1 MSKSYYIFFLCII
14 LINAFIPTFQSNS
27 NSASLLEG
35 TVYEINQE
43 IEGNTIHKKAE
54 YDFKSTDQKVYFK
67 YNSASLPSSF
77 ITTFRIIFDTYGTDI
92 SNYKV
97 FCTNLQSSTTD
108 TDLTKTLDYIVST
121 NSSCKDGFKR
131 DGSYEGIIRLD
142 KDKTLLGIILK
153 EAKTGNTFTGRVNLR
168 IKERILQKSD
178 QKPNDEETYTFVP
191 YTINLPTF
199 REDSVSKILFYSYS
213 RNMYMFYAGNEPYPV
228 KLFAGKILSVYT
240 NPNMVRQKYHDASI
254 MTLWVHP
261 FNFTQINDFKEDFQF
276 EVKTYESNY
285 DKYLLDYYVSSN
297 SQGRALNTPLLI
309 NMTECKVPYY
319 VILNYNKYEEKK
331 KSLIID
337 QIYGK
342 IKSIS
347 VAYNFTKSTWDEM
360 ITNDMNPVD
369 LIERKFQFPD
379 NEDSNLD
386 VYKIECDLP
395 IMLNFYY
402 VDESDLISIMN
413 YGDVNIYTLTP
424 YENVNVPF
432 FKNVTSPE
440 IIIEIYNPSSVPTVV
455 IVAQDET
462 VYQQNTLIKLSPMSL
477 ANGIT
482 IKERA
487 GLSGTRIIIKVGY
500 PNSHWA
506 DTSDPNVK
514 RNTDYDI
521 YAFKFPMDDSKY
533 NYTLAYL
540 NTSGTNSDDNVKY
553 CFTTNIGAALKPS
566 LENCYRVSKSNPY
579 CLKVYNPLNMF
590 KDYSY
595 DDKYAYYVTFKTE
608 TTYTSFDVKAS
619 MVKYDTTNRI
629 NNGMSSKIT
638 VNNKEA
644 KSILSA
650 LKDNFMFVFLQ
661 IHVCDKTKTVK
672 AKIKNALT
680 NEEIAAEKGIP
691 AGSKN
696 NYFSFSNTLL
706 DSELEISGDDNTNIF
721 LRYAGLPTEY
731 TPSFNNEYKI
741 TFVSEINTF
750 IVEPPVNHNE
760 YIEYIVIIDEENKM
774 KEYTLCDFVNYN
786 PENMGKYYKRVV
798 TESTA
803 SLQINFDKIG
813 FKVGQRFDA
822 IIYIEQKMYSK
833 MAFLSNIIQE
843 TVGDITIDSV
853 HEIKDTY
860 PQDNDYAYL
869 TLDGKS
875 DDLNYYF
882 SFLPDKVLDVPFGS
896 FRIELDEA
904 STGSFT
910 GVYCTFV
917 NNDTDAFGR
926 IEAVEELISLGD
938 SYCIG
943 SKSKINSKRYN
954 YIFKYNKKKEDNSP
968 QMLVIKLIN
977 GNLMNGKFSIYIR
990 KEAGVEIQKTDF
1002 NTQQKY
1008 GEDENNKKSLVPY
1021 IVDLK
1026 AIRGEESSANKTSKI
1041 LFYSENSELQ
1051 MYYIPDDKMV
1061 PVKLFSGNIALA
1073 YTNPDLA
1080 KQKYHATT
1088 LILLSENLDED
1099 AVSNSFRFHTKMFK
1113 SEDQIEFFVS
1123 QNSEGRTLNFPLS
1136 LEMNTCDDNNK
1147 KLYYIL
1153 NYNKPEPIRSLH
1165 LEMVFGAYLRARI
1178 AREINAETWDD
1189 LISTSMTVINDFQ
1202 IDLTEKSQHIDVIE
1216 IECISPLLINAYYS
1230 YENYPYNNVRQGE
1243 IVIKDLEPKEEFQF
1257 TIEPEQEELFYYS
1270 LSLFNSY
1277 EEPYVTV
1284 RFSDKSEHYISGN
1297 TLEEGM
1303 TLHTPSDI
1311 TIINKVKSKT
1321 RLIFKNGLN
1330 VENGKDW
1337 SKDTSANI
1345 DGTLFVNNNKFVY
1358 KFPTNKNKRDYK
1370 TIDFLVNGINEGV
1383 ENVKFCYSTN
1393 LGVAM
1398 GTSRENCFRTGKFI
1412 PYTLTFIN
1420 PLIVSKNYA
1429 TSIDKYY
1436 ISFRPFESNEFIK
1449 LNITENKYTIP
1460 NRNDEGVAQKI
1471 TLSDKKASSILSL
1484 PQYLQTNVFVQIRSC
1499 TNSELPLNYS
1509 IYNAFTGKYEKQGK
1523 TYFNKDKGYGIYT
1536 FTDIIYL
1543 ESEVRFEADEAET
1556 NTVSAF
1562 LKHTSIGNN
1571 KIAFQENYLD
1581 LTFDNTKNSI
1591 SIKKPIINEEFT
1603 IWIIVDAKGTLGKY
1617 TQCDL
1622 AFSDKTTIGKYHK
1635 NFISVKSNVI
1645 THFIDFAFIGFDVG
1659 KEFDLIVYAIQKSNS
1674 KLEFLYPVF
1683 QGVVGEV
1690 SGVEPVSDYIEGDQ
1704 YVTLNFQYDL
1714 NSNYLYYDFPKSPL
1728 GKAASLKVLTA
1739 TAKVTKVGC
1748 TFVSKYASQS
1758 TMVAKVNNAMLED
1771 QNMCLDLGS
1780 SINNEFNALINANYT
1795 GDNSRLVVQILYG
1808 LGETKNENDNIKD
1821 EENTINIKISGSQF
1835 GDFTGLFE
1843 LDEKLAPTPYIINLE
1858 DIRKKKINN
1867 NYVSRILF
1875 YSNTTEMTVHYIND
1889 QNTVPVKL
1897 FSGNIMLIYTNP
1909 DLIYQKYNN
1918 AKTMIL
1924 TTNALGKKVNII
1936 NVKYF
1941 DSNAQIQYYVSSDET
1956 GRVLNNPTAIEMTSC
1971 DLPYYYIL
1979 NYNKIPD
1986 KEMELHLDSI
1996 FGEVESVKLE
2006 TSLNYTSWDKMLE
2019 NMILVDGENVA
2030 LKYTDYHFDILEVK
2044 CKLPLLLNL
2053 YYVDPSITKTKDLE
2067 VGDIVIFSLKGGERQ
2082 SLIFKED
2089 LTGPFALSFNVHNG
2103 YNVKPNIRISF
2114 EDDPEYDLIIT
2125 ENGLHVKDSYQYY
2138 QNITFENLDL
2148 SSGLSTRIIFKFGY
2162 VIESIFEEIGD
2173 TGVYSNEDDK
2183 ARDTNLYAYKYDS
2196 TFKRL
2201 NYTGV
2206 DFQISTIEQ
2215 NVKFCYSTNL
2225 GTYIK
2230 PSVTNCF
2237 RVGKDNPYTIVTKN
2251 PLVMYKD
2258 YFQKDVN
2265 NYYVGFRTMEL
2276 NQKIVIT
2283 PKPKKYDTDKRNIE
2297 GIKNKL
2303 TILGD
2308 QYSTILT
2315 PPQNNNPYLFTQIH
2329 VCTKGRGLSYQF
2341 YNAYNGKNLGF
2352 DGNIMPDSKFNYLSV
2367 PNSKLD
2373 TELKLKGQNNTEVFV
2388 KHVGAIKQFHPYVE
2402 NIKFNYSATSHKL
2415 NWTQPIINKEFKYNI
2430 YIDQIY
2436 NIRNKEYTL
2445 CSIVGISKLGR
2456 YSKVLTTNSREPYIT
2471 LDFNEP
2477 DLKDCKEFDVII
2489 VAEQTDEG
2497 KMTILSPVYNSR
2509 GESTDGDDENN
2520 EPDEPNNNNIGLI
2533 VIIII
2538 LSLIIIGGGIAAI
2551 FIIRKYKSK
2560 GSMITDGKATSMA
2573 MLGGTQ
2579 NDKLIES
2586 QAAVDP

>member
-1 MSKSYYIFFLCII
+1 
-14 LINAFIPTFQSNS
+14 
-27 NSASLLEG
+27 
-35 TVYEINQE
+35 
-43 IEGNTIHKKAE
+43 
-54 YDFKSTDQKVYFK
+54 
-67 YNSASLPSSF
+67 
-77 ITTFRIIFDTYGTDI
+77 
-92 SNYKV
+92 
-97 FCTNLQSSTTD
+97 
-108 TDLTKTLDYIVST
+108 
-121 NSSCKDGFKR
+121 
-131 DGSYEGIIRLD
+131 
-142 KDKTLLGIILK
+142 
-153 EAKTGNTFTGRVNLR
+153 
-168 IKERILQKSD
+168 
-178 QKPNDEETYTFVP
+178 
-191 YTINLPTF
+191 
-199 REDSVSKILFYSYS
+199 
-213 RNMYMFYAGNEPYPV
+213 
-228 KLFAGKILSVYT
+228 
-240 NPNMVRQKYHDASI
+240 
-254 MTLWVHP
+254 
-261 FNFTQINDFKEDFQF
+261 
-276 EVKTYESNY
+276 
-285 DKYLLDYYVSSN
+285 
-297 SQGRALNTPLLI
+297 
-309 NMTECKVPYY
+309 
-319 VILNYNKYEEKK
+319 
-331 KSLIID
+331 
-337 QIYGK
+337 
-342 IKSIS
+342 
-347 VAYNFTKSTWDEM
+347 
-360 ITNDMNPVD
+360 
-369 LIERKFQFPD
+369 
-379 NEDSNLD
+379 
-386 VYKIECDLP
+386 
-395 IMLNFYY
+395 
-402 VDESDLISIMN
+402 
-413 YGDVNIYTLTP
+413 
-424 YENVNVPF
+424 
-432 FKNVTSPE
+432 
-440 IIIEIYNPSSVPTVV
+440 
-455 IVAQDET
+455 
-462 VYQQNTLIKLSPMSL
+462 
-477 ANGIT
+477 
-482 IKERA
+482 
-487 GLSGTRIIIKVGY
+487 
-500 PNSHWA
+500 
-506 DTSDPNVK
+506 
-514 RNTDYDI
+514 
-521 YAFKFPMDDSKY
+521 
-533 NYTLAYL
+533 
-540 NTSGTNSDDNVKY
+540 
-553 CFTTNIGAALKPS
+553 
-566 LENCYRVSKSNPY
+566 
-579 CLKVYNPLNMF
+579 
-590 KDYSY
+590 
-595 DDKYAYYVTFKTE
+595 
-608 TTYTSFDVKAS
+608 
-619 MVKYDTTNRI
+619 
-629 NNGMSSKIT
+629 
-638 VNNKEA
+638 
-644 KSILSA
+644 
-650 LKDNFMFVFLQ
+650 
-661 IHVCDKTKTVK
+661 
-672 AKIKNALT
+672 
-680 NEEIAAEKGIP
+680 
-691 AGSKN
+691 
-696 NYFSFSNTLL
+696 
-706 DSELEISGDDNTNIF
+706 
-721 LRYAGLPTEY
+721 
-731 TPSFNNEYKI
+731 
-741 TFVSEINTF
+741 
-750 IVEPPVNHNE
+750 
-760 YIEYIVIIDEENKM
+760 
-774 KEYTLCDFVNYN
+774 
-786 PENMGKYYKRVV
+786 
-798 TESTA
+798 
-803 SLQINFDKIG
+803 
-813 FKVGQRFDA
+813 
-822 IIYIEQKMYSK
+822 
-833 MAFLSNIIQE
+833 
-843 TVGDITIDSV
+843 
-853 HEIKDTY
+853 
-860 PQDNDYAYL
+860 
-869 TLDGKS
+869 
-875 DDLNYYF
+875 
-882 SFLPDKVLDVPFGS
+882 
-896 FRIELDEA
+896 
-904 STGSFT
+904 
-910 GVYCTFV
+910 
-917 NNDTDAFGR
+917 
-926 IEAVEELISLGD
+926 
-938 SYCIG
+938 
-943 SKSKINSKRYN
+943 
-954 YIFKYNKKKEDNSP
+954 
-968 QMLVIKLIN
+968 
-977 GNLMNGKFSIYIR
+977 
-990 KEAGVEIQKTDF
+990 
-1002 NTQQKY
+1002 
-1008 GEDENNKKSLVPY
+1008 
-1021 IVDLK
+1021 
-1026 AIRGEESSANKTSKI
+1026 
-1041 LFYSENSELQ
+1041 
-1051 MYYIPDDKMV
+1051 
-1061 PVKLFSGNIALA
+1061 
-1073 YTNPDLA
+1073 
-1080 KQKYHATT
+1080 
-1088 LILLSENLDED
+1088 
-1099 AVSNSFRFHTKMFK
+1099 
-1113 SEDQIEFFVS
+1113 
-1123 QNSEGRTLNFPLS
+1123 
-1136 LEMNTCDDNNK
+1136 MNTCDDNNK

-1243 IVIKDLEPKEEFQF
+1243 IVIKDLEPKEEFKF

-1370 TIDFLVNGINEGV
+1370 TVDFLVNGINEGV

-1398 GTSRENCFRTGKFI
+1398 GTSRENCFRTGKNI

-1603 IWIIVDAKGTLGKY
+1603 IWIIVDAKGTLGKF

-1690 SGVEPVSDYIEGDQ
+1690 SGVEPVSDYIEGDK

-2053 YYVDPSITKTKDLE
+2053 YYVDPSTTKTKDLE

-2538 LSLIIIGGGIAAI
+2538 LSLIIIGGGIAAV

-2560 GSMITDGKATSMA
+2560 GTMITDGKATSMA